1 MYMQQSMYVSL
12 KLVQCYTAY
21 ISRLHAFCLIPSPLD
36 WHPQIIN
43 TSGSFII
50 RGYLILGN
58 QSRSYDDYIIIMFAL
73 IISKSINF
81 PFVTQ
86 ETYCQNFF
94 FEEDPIH
101 LERGLLPALESRL
114 SSCSR
119 ILWEMII
126 TKYIYIY
133 DVLKRRKARPSKNTY
148 AFSFQMHS
156 FRTMVEIRFKM
167 LQIPKTLWGIRCKR
181 TCMQ

>member
-21 ISRLHAFCLIPSPLD
+21 TSRLHAFCLIPSPLY

-133 DVLKRRKARPSKNTY
+133 IWCFKKEEGPT
-148 AFSFQMHS
+148 QHS